1 MQKLSPE
8 EFTNLYS
15 RYEEWFESQRG
26 QKDGLVYEK
35 SFVEFSRQMC
45 AEIFERTNRAS
56 EDAGVR
62 EKKVITSYGSI
73 VVLKENPLA
82 VSLST
87 TGFRISPYLQELGC
101 FIGQSLPFEE
111 AS

>member
-8 EFTNLYS
+8 EFMNLYS

-62 EKKVITSYGSI
+62 EKK
-73 VVLKENPLA
+73 K
-82 VSLST
+82 
-87 TGFRISPYLQELGC
+87 
-101 FIGQSLPFEE
+101 
-111 AS
+111 